1 MNTTFRYDR
10 SMYKGP
16 TSVSIP
22 TSLAYKRKAQHGRG
36 IKRHKKRKRYLKLK
50 KRKKIKI
57 KKKNQKKEQ
66 KIAISIPTPS

>member
-10 SMYKGP
+10 SMYKAP

-50 KRKKIKI
+50 K
-57 KKKNQKKEQ
+57 KKKNQNKKKE
-66 KIAISIPTPS
+66 

>member
-10 SMYKGP
+10 SMYKAP

-50 KRKKIKI
+50 KKEKKSK
-57 KKKNQKKEQ
+57 QKKR
-66 KIAISIPTPS
+66 IRRRNRR

>member
-10 SMYKGP
+10 SMYKAP

-50 KRKKIKI
+50 K
-57 KKKNQKKEQ
+57 KKKKQNKK
-66 KIAISIPTPS
+66 KRIRRRNRK